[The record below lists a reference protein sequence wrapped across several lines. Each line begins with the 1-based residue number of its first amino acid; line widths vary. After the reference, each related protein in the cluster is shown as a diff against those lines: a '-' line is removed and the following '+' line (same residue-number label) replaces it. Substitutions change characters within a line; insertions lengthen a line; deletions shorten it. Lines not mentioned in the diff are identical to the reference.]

1 MENDLAELNARQQD
15 LNEQIKAKQE
25 ELQSEQEQP
34 VRILKQNESTSQ
46 GVATLEDELKK
57 KVEAK
62 KKLEYEVR
70 VLNENIEKIE
80 VKAEQLGQDS
90 VYWKNQEHQVQQ

>member
-1 MENDLAELNARQQD
+1 MENDLAELNARQQE

-25 ELQSEQEQP
+25 ELGSEQEQP

-57 KVEAK
+57 KQEAK

-80 VKAEQLGQDS
+80 VKAE
-90 VYWKNQEHQVQQ
+90 

>member
-1 MENDLAELNARQQD
+1 M
-15 LNEQIKAKQE
+15 
-25 ELQSEQEQP
+25 
-34 VRILKQNESTSQ
+34 RILKQNESTSQ

-57 KVEAK
+57 KQEAK

-80 VKAEQLGQDS
+80 AKAE
-90 VYWKNQEHQVQQ
+90 

>member
-1 MENDLAELNARQQD
+1 MKTDDEIIRKTIESNDKMENDLAELNARQQE

-25 ELQSEQEQP
+25 ELGSEQEQP

-57 KVEAK
+57 KQEAK

-80 VKAEQLGQDS
+80 AKAE
-90 VYWKNQEHQVQQ
+90 

>member
-1 MENDLAELNARQQD
+1 MKTDDEIIRKTIESNDKMENDLAELNARQQE

-25 ELQSEQEQP
+25 ELGSEQEQP

-57 KVEAK
+57 KQEAK

-80 VKAEQLGQDS
+80 VKAE
-90 VYWKNQEHQVQQ
+90 